1 MHASSLHHLKSLLL
15 DGSVQKGPIV
25 EYSQFFAGQDRFV
38 GVGQCCSCRT
48 AVNELRP
55 VEPLH

>member
-25 EYSQFFAGQDRFV
+25 FDKNSFV
-38 GVGQCCSCRT
+38 KI
-48 AVNELRP
+48 
-55 VEPLH
+55 HK